1 MQFETYKHRDH
12 RWSRKRHGYIICRGA
27 SKDREWVESCS
38 CWISGIPER
47 ENRLGGREG
56 WTSSM
61 NLKPET
67 PLIKK
72 LEIKRLEDECE
83 NLRLWRWRLTI
94 AIELILITVLGAC
107 VINFYAIRWRGWG
120 HCKKLK
126 KSTRISRQASGT
138 QIKNQFNY
146 NRKRRKNKC
155 VTKRNMN

>member
-1 MQFETYKHRDH
+1 MDSKEYKETMKKIEEA
-12 RWSRKRHGYIICRGA
+12 RK
-27 SKDREWVESCS
+27 E
-38 CWISGIPER
+38 
-47 ENRLGGREG
+47 

-107 VINFYAIRWRGWG
+107 VVNFYAIR
-120 HCKKLK
+120 
-126 KSTRISRQASGT
+126 
-138 QIKNQFNY
+138 
-146 NRKRRKNKC
+146 
-155 VTKRNMN
+155 